1 MDRFDN
7 MRVFAKVVESGSF
20 AGAAARLGISPSMV
34 SQHVKELEQRLGGR
48 LLNRTTRKLSL
59 TETGRAF
66 YERCTRLLTD
76 LDEIE
81 RAVSD
86 MDAAPRG
93 KLRVNAT
100 SSFGILQLAPAI
112 TDFTTRF
119 PAISIELMLSE
130 RMADLIEEGFD
141 VAVRVEKVP
150 DSSLIARQL
159 APCRM
164 VVCGSPC
171 YMEKHGRPR
180 TPSDLTNHNCLTVA
194 GTGLSYYRTWHL
206 TAADGT
212 ALNISP
218 MGNLRTNSGA
228 VLMVAALAGH
238 GLVCLPTYLV
248 SDALKSGRLVTVLDD
263 YVAPPYTLRA
273 LYPHNR
279 HLSAKVRAF
288 VDFLAARFGRE
299 PPWDSW
305 CRTPSG
311 QSALPAAHQREM
323 TGSSIKP
330 RRSKTRTDAP

>member
-1 MDRFDN
+1 MPYGI
-7 MRVFAKVVESGSF
+7 ASTICGCSPKVVESGSF

-34 SQHVKELEQRLGGR
+34 SQHVKEREQRLGAR

-59 TETGRAF
+59 TETGRAY
-66 YERCTRLLTD
+66 YEHCTRLLTD
-76 LDEIE
+76 LEKIE
-81 RAVSD
+81 QAVSD
-86 MDAAPRG
+86 MHAAPRG
-93 KLRVNAT
+93 ELRVNPT

-112 TDFTTRF
+112 ADFTTRF

-141 VAVRVEKVP
+141 VAVRVEEVP

-171 YMEKHGRPR
+171 YI
-180 TPSDLTNHNCLTVA
+180 
-194 GTGLSYYRTWHL
+194 
-206 TAADGT
+206 
-212 ALNISP
+212 ISP

-248 SDALKSGRLVTVLDD
+248 SDALKSRRLVTVLDD

-288 VDFLAARFGRE
+288 VDFVAARFGRD
-299 PPWDSW
+299 PTD
-305 CRTPSG
+305 RTRRVREGGPGVAGRRHSVRIG
-311 QSALPAAHQREM
+311 RPPAARP
-323 TGSSIKP
+323 SS
-330 RRSKTRTDAP
+330 